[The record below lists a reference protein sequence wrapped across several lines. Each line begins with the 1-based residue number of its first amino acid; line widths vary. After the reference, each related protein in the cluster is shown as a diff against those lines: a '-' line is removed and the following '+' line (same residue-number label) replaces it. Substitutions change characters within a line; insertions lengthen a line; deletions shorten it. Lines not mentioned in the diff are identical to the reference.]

1 VSHSL
6 TASSKPAARD
16 QEALPQLY
24 IYLSSLAKNPDSGLQ
39 DIGVQ
44 GFSELLRKK
53 HSREIFWTHR
63 KETMDPLIQTLRTA
77 AGTKENNGSSSGSST
92 RGIEPG
98 LAGGIGLQLLY
109 RVLLVVWQLTF
120 EGELVGEELQ
130 E

>member
-1 VSHSL
+1 
-6 TASSKPAARD
+6 
-16 QEALPQLY
+16 
-24 IYLSSLAKNPDSGLQ
+24 
-39 DIGVQ
+39 
-44 GFSELLRKK
+44 
-53 HSREIFWTHR
+53 
-63 KETMDPLIQTLRTA
+63 MDPLIETLRTA
-77 AGTKENNGSSSGSST
+77 AGTKENNGGSSGSST